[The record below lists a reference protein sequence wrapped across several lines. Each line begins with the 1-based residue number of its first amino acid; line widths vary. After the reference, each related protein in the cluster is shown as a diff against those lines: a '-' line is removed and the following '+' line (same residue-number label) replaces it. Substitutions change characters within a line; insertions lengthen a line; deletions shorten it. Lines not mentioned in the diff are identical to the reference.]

1 MLSLWPITGSPL
13 QLLFWAQEGSQGL
26 WSTEECGPTA
36 LRKLLL
42 TGGSGGGGPLILT
55 KGTALGWKFTQ
66 CTLKLT
72 LRGI

>member
-1 MLSLWPITGSPL
+1 MWANSLKEAAPYWGV
-13 QLLFWAQEGSQGL
+13 
-26 WSTEECGPTA
+26 
-36 LRKLLL
+36 
-42 TGGSGGGGPLILT
+42 GGGALILT